1 MEWWSRRGSW
11 LGKAE
16 RQWRSKG
23 RAKAPRSCSSYP
35 RSGRCGVNG
44 YWDGRSQKL
53 GLRLGELYGS
63 ERARS
68 KEIGGR
74 RTRRRPAVA
83 GLWRGKQRD
92 TAAYVSTTACQ
103 GGQRSGGAG

>member
-35 RSGRCGVNG
+35 RSGSCGVNG

-68 KEIGGR
+68 KEIGRHGFVRWR
-74 RTRRRPAVA
+74 R
-83 GLWRGKQRD
+83 G